1 MASGIAL
8 GINYLHTARERPLIH
23 GDLKMKNVLISD
35 GFKPK
40 VSDVASLDRVFP
52 RYSHEIVFRCVG
64 CSEVCSLD
72 FDLQD
77 FLESFLQQSVRD

>member
-8 GINYLHTARERPLIH
+8 GINYLHTARDRPLIH

-40 VSDVASLDRVFP
+40 VNDVRSL
-52 RYSHEIVFRCVG
+52 
-64 CSEVCSLD
+64 
-72 FDLQD
+72 
-77 FLESFLQQSVRD
+77 